1 MDNSATTAV
10 SAAAADKAYQIMTAV
25 YGNPS
30 SLHIKGMEAEHELT
44 AARKAVAAQLK
55 ANPDEVFFT
64 SGGTEAN
71 NTALF
76 GAAYANAR
84 TRRKIIIS
92 AVEHSSVLDAAKRLE
107 AEGFTVERIAPRSDG
122 TVHPEDVAAATDGN
136 TALVSVML
144 VNNETGAVMPV
155 DEIFSAVKAVN
166 PQTLCHTDA
175 VQAFGKLPVRA
186 KALGADVI
194 SVSGHKVHAP
204 KGVGALY
211 VKKGVRLIPRQ
222 YGGEQ
227 EKRFRPGTENLP
239 AIAAFGVAC
248 GEFDIEENLRH
259 VRSLND
265 YARVKLLSI
274 EGVAINS
281 PENALPYVL
290 NFSAGR
296 VRSETMLH
304 FLEDADIF
312 VSSGSACAKGKPSH
326 VLSALGLSR
335 ERADSAL
342 RVSFSK
348 HNTSADIDALC
359 ERIAVGLRVLA
370 HR

>member
-107 AEGFTVERIAPRSDG
+107 AEGFTVERLAPRSDG

-155 DEIFSAVKAVN
+155 DEVFSAVKAVN
-166 PQTLCHTDA
+166 PQTICHTDA

-211 VKKGVRLIPRQ
+211 VRPDLSLPAFLH
-222 YGGEQ
+222 GGGQ
-227 EKRFRPGTENLP
+227 EKNFRSGTEPLP
-239 AIAAFGVAC
+239 AICAMGAACAAALPTLRS
-248 GEFDIEENLRH
+248 DIARQAQLRDD
-259 VRSLND
+259 LI
-265 YARVKLLSI
+265 ARLDAM
-274 EGVAINS
+274 EGVQVLGAHDAPHIVS
-281 PENALPYVL
+281 CALPGIPSQNTINLLQEHGV
-290 NFSAGR
+290 
-296 VRSETMLH
+296 
-304 FLEDADIF
+304 F
-312 VSSGSACAKGKPSH
+312 VSAGSACSRGKHSH
-326 VLSALGLSR
+326 VQEALGLPPEVIDGSI
-335 ERADSAL
+335 
-342 RVSFSK
+342 RVSLSRF
-348 HNTSADIDALC
+348 TEPWEIDALVDGL
-359 ERIAVGLRVLA
+359 EAVLTRMK
-370 HR
+370 R